1 MIRIVLDTNTLV
13 SAALIKKSISRDAF
27 DKALQIG
34 QLLASEKTLNE
45 LADVL
50 AREKFDKYVSLKER
64 QEFYVS
70 YLEIVNMKDI
80 VEVITDCRDSKDNKF
95 LEIAVSGKAN
105 IIVSGDADLLVLHPY
120 RNIEI
125 LTPRQFLE
133 WQPKP

>member
-13 SAALIKKSISRDAF
+13 SAALIKKSISREAF

-50 AREKFDKYVSLKER
+50 ARKKFDKYVSLKER

-70 YLEIVNMKDI
+70 YLEIVDMKDI
-80 VEVITDCRDSKDNKF
+80 LEVITDCRDSKDNR
-95 LEIAVSGKAN
+95 N
-105 IIVSGDADLLVLHPY
+105 GDP
-120 RNIEI
+120 
-125 LTPRQFLE
+125 
-133 WQPKP
+133 

>member
-133 WQPKP
+133 WQTKP

>member
-50 AREKFDKYVSLKER
+50 ARKKFDKYISLKER
-64 QEFYVS
+64 QKFYVS
-70 YLEIVNMKDI
+70 YLEIVDMKDI
-80 VEVITDCRDSKDNKF
+80 MEVITDCRDSKDNKF
-95 LEIAVSGKAN
+95 LEIAVSGKAH

-133 WQPKP
+133 WQPKL

>member
-50 AREKFDKYVSLKER
+50 ARKKFDKYVSLKER

-133 WQPKP
+133 WQTKP

>member
-50 AREKFDKYVSLKER
+50 ARKKFDKYVSLKER

-120 RNIEI
+120 RTIEI

-133 WQPKP
+133 WQTKL

>member
-1 MIRIVLDTNTLV
+1 MRIVLDTNTLV

>member
-120 RNIEI
+120 RTIEI

-133 WQPKP
+133 WQTKL